1 MEHFDVAIIGAG
13 PAGSALARQLSG
25 KMRVVALDKKRQNG
39 SEGFTKP
46 CGGLLAPDAQRA
58 FIRDGIT
65 LPVATIA
72 NPQIF
77 SVRTIDVAASLT
89 RNYQRS
95 YININRH
102 AFDLWMKSLIP
113 DDVQV
118 YHDSLC
124 RKIWREGDKWHVA
137 FHADGREQRL
147 TARYLVGAD
156 GANSLVRRHLY
167 PDHAIRKYVAIQQW
181 FKEQH
186 PVPFYSCIFDN
197 AITDCYSWSIS
208 KDGYFIFGGAYP
220 MKDGQARFA
229 ALKAKMEAFQ
239 FRFGNPLKSEKCT
252 VLFPSRWKDFVCG
265 KDNAFLIGEAAGFI
279 SASSLEGISYALD
292 SARLLKNVLLREAGN
307 KNAAWRRATRGLRI
321 KLYGK
326 ILKSRVLTCARL
338 RKGIMLGRFAHISVT
353 NSENQRQTEQ
363 HPENQRNILTLFWKM
378 FLIRNLHER

>member
-1 MEHFDVAIIGAG
+1 MEHFDVAIIGLG
-13 PAGSALARQLSG
+13 PAGAALARKLSG
-25 KMRVVALDKKRQNG
+25 KMQVIALDKKRQCGN
-39 SEGFTKP
+39 EGFTKP

-58 FIRDGIT
+58 FIRDGLT
-65 LPVATIA
+65 LPVDVIA

-77 SVRTIDVAASLT
+77 SVKTIDVEASLE

-102 AFDLWMKSLIP
+102 AFDLWLKSLIP
-113 DDVQV
+113 DDVRV

-124 RKIWREGDKWHVA
+124 RKIWREEDKWHII
-137 FHADGREQRL
+137 FRADGQEQKV
-147 TARYLVGAD
+147 TTRYLVGAD
-156 GANSLVRRHLY
+156 GANSLVRRYLY
-167 PDHAIRKYVAIQQW
+167 PQHQIRKYVAIQQW
-181 FKEQH
+181 FAESH

-220 MKDGQARFA
+220 MKDGQARFE

-279 SASSLEGISYALD
+279 SASSLEGISYALE
-292 SARLLKNVLLREAGN
+292 SADRLNAVLTRHAADKNSAYRKV
-307 KNAAWRRATRGLRI
+307 TRQLRI

-326 ILKSRVLTCARL
+326 ILKSRILTSAL
-338 RKGIMLGRFAHISVT
+338 TRKRVMQSGVAHIPLAQDEQPAV
-353 NSENQRQTEQ
+353 QTDGLISDGY
-363 HPENQRNILTLFWKM
+363 PTRLTSPTSR
-378 FLIRNLHER
+378 I

>member
-1 MEHFDVAIIGAG
+1 MEHYDVAIIGLG
-13 PAGSALARQLSG
+13 PAGAALARKLSG
-25 KMRVVALDKKRQNG
+25 KMRVIALDKKRQCGN
-39 SEGFTKP
+39 EGFSKP
-46 CGGLLAPDAQRA
+46 CGGLLAPDAQRS

-65 LPVATIA
+65 LPVDVIA

-77 SVRTIDVAASLT
+77 SVKTVDVAASLT

-113 DDVQV
+113 DNVQV

-124 RKIWREGDKWHVA
+124 RKIWREDDKWHVI
-137 FHADGREQRL
+137 FRADGWEQQI

-167 PDHAIRKYVAIQQW
+167 PQHQIRKYVAIQQW
-181 FKEQH
+181 FAESH

-197 AITDCYSWSIS
+197 AVTDCYSWSIS
-208 KDGYFIFGGAYP
+208 KDGCFIFGGAYP
-220 MKDGQARFA
+220 MKDGQARFE
-229 ALKAKMEAFQ
+229 ALKRKMDAFQ
-239 FRFGNPLKSEKCT
+239 FRFGTPMKSEKCT

-292 SARLLKNVLLREAGN
+292 SADILSTILGRGATKPNEKYQTSTFNLRVKLAVKIVKSRILTQPLLR
-307 KNAAWRRATRGLRI
+307 
-321 KLYGK
+321 K
-326 ILKSRVLTCARL
+326 ILMRSR
-338 RKGIMLGRFAHISVT
+338 ISDIPV
-353 NSENQRQTEQ
+353 SA
-363 HPENQRNILTLFWKM
+363 
-378 FLIRNLHER
+378 

>member
-1 MEHFDVAIIGAG
+1 MEHFDVAIIGLG
-13 PAGSALARQLSG
+13 PAGAALARQLSG
-25 KMRVVALDKKRQNG
+25 KMRVIALDKKRQCGN
-39 SEGFTKP
+39 EGFTKP
-46 CGGLLAPDAQRA
+46 CGGLLAPDAQRS

-65 LPVATIA
+65 LPVDVIA

-77 SVRTIDVAASLT
+77 SVKTVDVAASLT

-102 AFDLWMKSLIP
+102 AFDLWLKSLIP

-124 RKIWREGDKWHVA
+124 RKIWREGDKWHVI
-137 FHADGREQRL
+137 FRADGWEQQI

-167 PDHAIRKYVAIQQW
+167 PQHQIRKYVAIQQW
-181 FKEQH
+181 FAEKH

-197 AITDCYSWSIS
+197 DATDCYSWSIS

-220 MKDGQARFA
+220 MKDGQARFD
-229 ALKAKMEAFQ
+229 ALKEKLEAFHFQ
-239 FRFGNPLKSEKCT
+239 FGKPVKSEKCT

-265 KDNAFLIGEAAGFI
+265 EDNAFLIGEAAGFI

-292 SARLLKNVLLREAGN
+292 SAEILKSVLLRDTPDMNHAYR
-307 KNAAWRRATRGLRI
+307 KATHKLRL

-326 ILKSRVLTCARL
+326 ILKSRALTSAFS
-338 RKGIMLGRFAHISVT
+338 RKWIMRSGVAHISLAK
-353 NSENQRQTEQ
+353 SES
-363 HPENQRNILTLFWKM
+363 HPPAKEKRERKRSKAMTLWRV
-378 FLIRNLHER
+378 FLRD